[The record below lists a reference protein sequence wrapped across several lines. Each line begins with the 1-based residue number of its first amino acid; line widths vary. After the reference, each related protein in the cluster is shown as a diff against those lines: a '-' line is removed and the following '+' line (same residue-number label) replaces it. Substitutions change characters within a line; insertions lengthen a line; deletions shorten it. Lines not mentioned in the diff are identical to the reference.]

1 MKYTLYL
8 AVLLICTS
16 VNAQTNVPVKA
27 PEVKTTF
34 SPKLTGE
41 TYIEKK
47 GYKGEQFF
55 NKDWLESDILL
66 TTGEEIHGENL
77 KYNGLLD
84 ELIWV
89 NTSSYQQFKL
99 DKSFISDFWLK
110 NETGSTNHFKRIN
123 VNEQKD
129 VHSSDIFA
137 EVGVEGKVSLF
148 IQRRIIIVGEENIYR
163 NGTLYLSESIGEKP
177 LYYIKTPSNHY
188 LILSRI
194 RKKAFLNL
202 FPEQKKDI
210 AKIMKENHLN
220 LKTES
225 DLIQLIIML
234 NKNVF
239 N

>member
-66 TTGEEIHGENL
+66 STGEEIHGEKV

-99 DKSFISDFWLK
+99 DKSFINDFWLK
-110 NETGSTNHFKRIN
+110 NGTGTPNHFKRIN

-129 VHSSDIFA
+129 TRSSDIFA

-148 IQRRIIIVGEENIYR
+148 IQRRIKVVDEENIYQ
-163 NGTLYLSESIGEKP
+163 NGTLYLSESIGAKP

-194 RKKAFLNL
+194 RKNAFLNL

-225 DLIQLIIML
+225 DLVKLIEVL
-234 NKNVF
+234 NKEEF
-239 N
+239 